1 MSIKGEFMEYQTIKE
16 KGKVKFVV
24 LPLKDFESLMDR
36 LEDESDLRSVRNAQE
51 EPLYDQKEAEE
62 YIFMNPVK
70 RERLDRGW
78 TQQDLAERLGVK
90 QSTVAKWERD
100 GAVYRKSTRH
110 KLAEVF
116 GIKESAFL

>member
-1 MSIKGEFMEYQTIKE
+1 MEYQTIKE

-24 LPLKDFESLMDR
+24 LPIDLFENILDR
-36 LEDESDLRSVRNAQE
+36 LEDESDLQAIREARK
-51 EPLYDQKEAEE
+51 EPLYDQKDAEE

-90 QSTVAKWERD
+90 QSTVAKWERKD
-100 GAVYRKSTRH
+100 AAYRKKTRQ
-110 KLAEVF
+110 KLAKVFEVN
-116 GIKESAFL
+116 EETFL

>member
-1 MSIKGEFMEYQTIKE
+1 MEYQTIKE

-24 LPLKDFESLMDR
+24 LPIELFETLLDR
-36 LEDESDLRSVRNAQE
+36 LEDEADIRAIREAEQ

-78 TQQDLAERLGVK
+78 TQKDLADRLEVK
-90 QSTVAKWERD
+90 QSTVAKWERKE
-100 GAVYRKSTRH
+100 AVYRKKTRQ
-110 KLAEVF
+110 KLARVF
-116 GIKESAFL
+116 RVTEETFL

>member
-1 MSIKGEFMEYQTIKE
+1 MEYQTIKE

-24 LPLKDFESLMDR
+24 LPVELFENLLDR
-36 LEDESDLRSVRNAQE
+36 LEDDADIRIIRDAEQ

-78 TQQDLAERLGVK
+78 TQKDLADRLEVK
-90 QSTVAKWERD
+90 QSTVAKWERKE
-100 GAVYRKSTRH
+100 AVYRKKTRQ
-110 KLAEVF
+110 KLARIFRANEEVF
-116 GIKESAFL
+116 L

>member
-1 MSIKGEFMEYQTIKE
+1 VEYQTIKE

-24 LPLKDFESLMDR
+24 LPIKQFEKILDR
-36 LEDESDLRSVRNAQE
+36 LEDQSDLRAIREAE
-51 EPLYDQKEAEE
+51 KEPLYDQKDAEE

-78 TQQDLAERLGVK
+78 TQQGLAERLGVK
-90 QSTVAKWERD
+90 QSTIAKWERN
-100 GAVYRKSTRH
+100 GAVYRKKTRQ

-116 GIKESAFL
+116 GLNEESFL